1 MAALAFCVDTRQ
13 QRDLSDAKIVTIIT
27 NEQQESEIIAPCDK
41 TNSKDHV
48 SACQFGQDFS
58 ATLSSS
64 SCATAKSIDADE
76 DCSCQMIGDVP
87 SSRRK

>member
-1 MAALAFCVDTRQ
+1 MAALAFCVDTGQ

-27 NEQQESEIIAPCDK
+27 NEREESEIIPRCDK
-41 TNSKDHV
+41 TNSKDYV
-48 SACQFGQDFS
+48 SACQLGQDSS

-64 SCATAKSIDADE
+64 SCATVQPIDADV
-76 DCSCQMIGDVP
+76 DCSCQMIGVVP